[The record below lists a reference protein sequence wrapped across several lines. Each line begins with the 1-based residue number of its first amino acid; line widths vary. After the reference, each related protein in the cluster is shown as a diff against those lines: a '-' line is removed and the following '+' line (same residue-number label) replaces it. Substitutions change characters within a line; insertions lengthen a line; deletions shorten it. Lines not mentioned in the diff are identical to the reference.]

1 MKLSLYSATIIL
13 INMNYLKEVN
23 RFINS
28 NLNIIPIDYDPSAS
42 EVNQLNRIK
51 LMLSKAFKTME
62 SPNENSN
69 NNINMSINE
78 YKKYTINL
86 EKLKVEN

>member
-1 MKLSLYSATIIL
+1 MNTFLITIRIHSS
-13 INMNYLKEVN
+13 V
-23 RFINS
+23 
-28 NLNIIPIDYDPSAS
+28 NIIPIDYDPSAS

>member
-1 MKLSLYSATIIL
+1 MENQY
-13 INMNYLKEVN
+13 NYYN
-23 RFINS
+23 
-28 NLNIIPIDYDPSAS
+28 
-42 EVNQLNRIK
+42 
-51 LMLSKAFKTME
+51 
-62 SPNENSN
+62 PNENSN